1 MATASTPPTE
11 PAGAA
16 ASAPSI
22 KQTILATIG
31 VTVIA
36 AGMGAVFAIPA
47 APDEPSQK
55 DESPPG
61 PRAPAAAGL
70 FDMPPIVTN
79 IGAPKEIWVR
89 LEASIVFDAKALPH
103 PEIIAGEIA
112 GDELA
117 YLRTITL
124 PQIEGPTGLQN
135 IRQDLNERAVIRSD
149 GKVTELIIRTLVV
162 Q

>member
-1 MATASTPPTE
+1 MATASTPATE
-11 PAGAA
+11 QAGAT

-22 KQTILATIG
+22 KQTIAATIV

>member
-1 MATASTPPTE
+1 MATASTPATE
-11 PAGAA
+11 PGGAA

-22 KQTILATIG
+22 KQTILATIV

-36 AGMGAVFAIPA
+36 AGMGAVFAIPT